1 MSDKNEIFRAD
12 FKEQPYWWDAAPRS
26 QSPQRPLPT
35 YVDVAIVGSGHTGLS
50 AALTLARAGRS
61 VALFDAGDPGEGAS
75 TRNAGY
81 VGRSLKHSFAKVMEH
96 DGLERAKTV
105 FRDMRAAFDYVFELV
120 QSEQIDCKLRQPGRF
135 IAALDQ
141 SQYDSMGREYEL
153 REKHLGDAFDMVPR
167 ARLTGETGA
176 QGYIGGAVIPDHGCF
191 HPGLYHQGLLDR
203 VTAAGAEIHGRT
215 PVTGFQRDGD
225 DLVVMT
231 GRGAV
236 RARDAIVA
244 TNGYVDKSLPWFRR
258 RVVPFHG
265 YMIATEPL
273 PEGAIDRISPQRRPF
288 IEYTNNVFFMRPSSD
303 ETRILFGGFTGGPVA
318 DLKAKAA
325 RLHKAL
331 GRMVPDLAGV
341 RLSHAWTGKCAASFD
356 LYPHIGRNDGVHYAM
371 GYCFAGVPMG
381 TWMGRKVALKLMGDK
396 QGATCFDEMS
406 LPKPIW
412 YRGNPW
418 FVPLYMK
425 YMDWQDG
432 RL

>member
-1 MSDKNEIFRAD
+1 VTDRNEIFSAD
-12 FKEQPYWWDAAPRS
+12 FKEQPYWWDAAPRR
-26 QSPQRPLPT
+26 QSPQQPLPA

-61 VALFDAGDPGEGAS
+61 VALFDSGDPGEGAS

-81 VGRSLKHSFAKVMEH
+81 VGRSLKHSFASIMEH
-96 DGLERAKTV
+96 DGLERAKNV
-105 FRDMRAAFDYVFELV
+105 FHDMRAAFDYVFKLV
-120 QSEQIDCKLRQPGRF
+120 QTEQIDCKLRQPGRF

-141 SQYDSMGREYEL
+141 SQYDSMAKEYGL
-153 REKHLGDAFDMVPR
+153 REKHLGDVFEMVPR

-176 QGYIGGAVIPDHGCF
+176 QGYVGGAAIPDHGCF
-191 HPGLYHQGLLDR
+191 HPGLYHQGLQDR
-203 VTAAGAEIHGRT
+203 AIAAGVEIHGHT
-215 PVTGFQRDGD
+215 PVTGFQRDGE

-244 TNGYVDKSLPWFRR
+244 TNGYVDESLPWFRR

-265 YMIATEPL
+265 YMIATEPV
-273 PEGAIDRISPQRRPF
+273 PPAVMDRISPQRRPF
-288 IEYTNNVFFMRPSSD
+288 IEYTHDIFFMRPSPD

-325 RLHKAL
+325 RLHQAL
-331 GRMVPDLAGV
+331 RRMVPDLAAV

-381 TWMGRKVALKLMGDK
+381 TWMGSKVALKLMGDK
-396 QGATCFDEMS
+396 QGATSFDD
-406 LPKPIW
+406 LPLRRPFW
-412 YRGNPW
+412 YSGNPW

-425 YMDWQDG
+425 YLDWQD
-432 RL
+432 RRP